1 MSNPVN
7 QSVYPI
13 YAPIYDRLL
22 GTVMKKAR
30 QRSVDLLSLQ
40 PGDHLLIPGIG
51 TGLDLAYISAG
62 VQVTGTDI
70 SPAMLSE
77 AKRKSYEGLKLMEMD
92 AQTLQFPDSSFN
104 AVLLNLILSVVPDG
118 KKCLQEA
125 WRVLRPSGRI
135 AIFDKFLPD
144 HSRLTF
150 SRGLLGGLI
159 RQLGTDPNRRFGE
172 MAKIIPEAII
182 VIDESAMLHGQY
194 RVILLKKPN
203 ISS

>member
-13 YAPIYDRLL
+13 YAPIYDRLF
-22 GTVMKKAR
+22 GTVMKKTR
-30 QRSVDLLSLQ
+30 QRSVNLLSLQ
-40 PGDHLLIPGIG
+40 PGDYLLIPGIG

>member
-13 YAPIYDRLL
+13 YAPIYDRLF

-51 TGLDLAYISAG
+51 TGLDLAYISAS

-77 AKRKSYEGLKLMEMD
+77 AKKKSYEGLKLMEMD
-92 AQTLQFPDSSFN
+92 AQTLQFPDSSFD

-194 RVILLKKPN
+194 RAILLKKPN

>member
-13 YAPIYDRLL
+13 YAPIYDRLF
-22 GTVMKKAR
+22 GTVMKKTR
-30 QRSVDLLSLQ
+30 QRSVNLLSLQ
-40 PGDHLLIPGIG
+40 PGDYLLIPGIG
-51 TGLDLAYISAG
+51 TGLDLAHISAG

-194 RVILLKKPN
+194 RAILLKKPN

>member
-40 PGDHLLIPGIG
+40 PGDYLLIPGIG

-92 AQTLQFPDSSFN
+92 AQTLQFPDSSFD

-194 RVILLKKPN
+194 RAILLKKPN

>member
-1 MSNPVN
+1 M
-7 QSVYPI
+7 
-13 YAPIYDRLL
+13 
-22 GTVMKKAR
+22 
-30 QRSVDLLSLQ
+30 
-40 PGDHLLIPGIG
+40 
-51 TGLDLAYISAG
+51 
-62 VQVTGTDI
+62 
-70 SPAMLSE
+70 
-77 AKRKSYEGLKLMEMD
+77 KLMEMD

-194 RVILLKKPN
+194 RAILLKKPN

>member
-7 QSVYPI
+7 QSVYQI
-13 YAPIYDRLL
+13 YAPIYDRLF
-22 GTVMKKAR
+22 GIVMKKAR

-92 AQTLQFPDSSFN
+92 AQTLQFPDSSFD

-194 RVILLKKPN
+194 RAILLKKPN

>member
-92 AQTLQFPDSSFN
+92 AQTLQFPDSSFD